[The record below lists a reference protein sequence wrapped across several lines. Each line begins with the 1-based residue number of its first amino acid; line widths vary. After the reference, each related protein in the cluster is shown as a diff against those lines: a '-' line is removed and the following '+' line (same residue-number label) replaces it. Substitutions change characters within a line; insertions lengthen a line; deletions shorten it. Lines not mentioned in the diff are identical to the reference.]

1 MTGGKQDNYKKITR
15 QKEIKYDKYHVY
27 IHITI
32 RKQDNYKK
40 INRQKKQNKK
50 NTNVEI

>member
-32 RKQDNYKK
+32 RKQDNNKK
-40 INRQKKQNKK
+40 ITRQKTTTKTIQ
-50 NTNVEI
+50 T